1 MIKISLK
8 TTLFLIVFFL
18 LGSLAGYFVNLIFF
32 SVESS
37 AIATPEL
44 NEGNRSSY
52 NSPLS
57 NWNLTDPGKLITIS
71 TPQDIDVKRKQ
82 LMQFIWKTD
91 HLPTTL
97 PGSIEKDFVDS
108 RYKKMKYLKSIDK
121 ITTRMEFGLKS
132 IAYHF
137 KSSKQ
142 NKNKLVIYHGEHSG
156 DFIYAYALI
165 ESFLK
170 EGYDV
175 LAFAMPLLGL
185 NSEPIGDTGRFGN
198 IVDIPAYGTLTLAD
212 HNTFF
217 FVDNSTFTSIKFY
230 VHPIAVA
237 LNYIEQQ
244 YDYESIVMTGYSG
257 GGWTTTL
264 YTALDPR
271 IQKSY
276 PTASSQ
282 PFYLISNDYDLY
294 MGGDYETFN
303 PELYRIADYLDLY
316 IMGSSGENRNQ
327 IQILNLYDPCCF
339 AGVGYKTYEDVVSDR
354 VKSLGNGSF
363 SVFSDDSHYEHKISD
378 VAFEVILE
386 DMERN

>member
-8 TTLFLIVFFL
+8 TALFLILFFL
-18 LGSLAGYFVNLIFF
+18 LGSLAGYFVNLLFF
-32 SVESS
+32 PAESS
-37 AIATPEL
+37 ALTTPEV

-71 TPQDIDVKRKQ
+71 TPRDIDAKRKQ
-82 LMQFIWKTD
+82 LVQFIWKTD
-91 HLPTTL
+91 HLPPTL
-97 PGSIEKDFVDS
+97 PDRIEKDFVDL
-108 RYKKMKYLKSIDK
+108 RYKNMKYHKRIDK
-121 ITTRMEFGLKS
+121 ITVRMELGLKS

-137 KSSKQ
+137 KSSKPS
-142 NKNKLVIYHGEHSG
+142 KNKLVVYHHEHSG
-156 DFIYAYALI
+156 DFIYAYSLI
-165 ESFLK
+165 DSFLK

-175 LAFAMPLLGL
+175 LAFSMPLLGL

-198 IVDIPAYGTLTLAD
+198 LVNTSYGTLALAD
-212 HNTFF
+212 HNAFF
-217 FVDNSTFTSIKFY
+217 FVDNATFTSIKFY
-230 VHPIAVA
+230 VHPVAVA
-237 LNYIEQQ
+237 LNYIEEQ
-244 YDYESIVMTGYSG
+244 YTYESIVMLGYSG

-282 PFYLISNDYDLY
+282 PFYLVSNDYDFV
-294 MGGDYETFN
+294 MGADYETIN
-303 PELYRIADYLDLY
+303 SALYHIVDFLDLY
-316 IMGSSGENRNQ
+316 LMGSYGENRSQ
-327 IQILNLYDPCCF
+327 IQILNKYDPCCF